1 MTLVRI
7 KSLERHYVM
16 PSGTVKALDGVDLE
30 IKEGERII
38 LLGPSGSG
46 KSTLLNC
53 LSALDTPTGGS
64 YEFAGKAVP
73 RNTVL
78 GPKFWQKISSIPW
91 NPLALVPPL
100 RFLFYPVDYFTH
112 SRPEAKA
119 SEKMTPVSYT
129 HLRAHET

>member
-1 MTLVRI
+1 MALVKI
-7 KSLERHYVM
+7 ESLERHYIM

-64 YEFAGKAVP
+64 YEFEGGT
-73 RNTVL
+73 RSQEL
-78 GPKFWQKISSIPW
+78 GPKLWEKISSDS
-91 NPLALVPPL
+91 VESY
-100 RFLFYPVDYFTH
+100 RFNST
-112 SRPEAKA
+112 
-119 SEKMTPVSYT
+119 TPIHFLSC
-129 HLRAHET
+129 

>member
-1 MTLVRI
+1 MNKLLQMEN
-7 KSLERHYVM
+7 LERHYVM

-64 YEFAGKAVP
+64 YKFAGKKVP
-73 RNTVL
+73 RASVL
-78 GPKFWQKISSIPW
+78 GPKS
-91 NPLALVPPL
+91 
-100 RFLFYPVDYFTH
+100 
-112 SRPEAKA
+112 
-119 SEKMTPVSYT
+119 VSYT
-129 HLRAHET
+129 HLTLPTNREV